1 MVISV
6 FPDVSQGFARYEQS
20 RRNRLIDQ
28 QARTEQEAMRRR
40 RAAFNQMLGQI
51 EDPQQ
56 RLALEAGGVEGVPAF
71 FEGQRRAQ
79 AAQQEAE
86 AARREQ
92 IQQYGMGV
100 ATRRRQLAQQEGFN
114 EDEFLRQAYDF
125 GRSEYGMQMPY
136 EQFVE
141 RARNPMAGE
150 MPDIAGAVGEVNWQ
164 DNRGINP
171 ATGREEYFAV
181 NPRTREVEWLG
192 VQAPPRGSSAADAVL
207 GILASQLAPTTGADD
222 AEGARQASVALVRL
236 GGSMRNIEDMADEIG
251 PSGFAVAG
259 AGRRI
264 AQNIMQQVGALSG
277 LSVGGLRD
285 EALGIARSAEEPDQE
300 LIDSINRLYDPSL
313 SAIGPAAL
321 ALAYQAAQTVA
332 GQTGRALSDRDL
344 ANFVRIVGDPA
355 SMFTGYWDFKSR
367 LDALD
372 QEALNV
378 INAERVVAGLDPI
391 PRSLSLRNGSVLEW
405 VSAAPEDRA
414 AIVDRY
420 SDGGGTPDPSDEPR
434 GDGGEGGTR
443 RRQYVPGRG
452 FVDG

>member
-150 MPDIAGAVGEVNWQ
+150 IPDVAGREVNFRQQTFEDSQGNLYEAITDPRDPQATPIYRPLTPNAPQQPIGRLRRPQTRTIDETPAPSPVSTGDEDFDPEVFFFGDALSNAFEVGFNASANDFGTAGFLRRLAQ
-164 DNRGINP
+164 DIG
-171 ATGREEYFAV
+171 
-181 NPRTREVEWLG
+181 
-192 VQAPPRGSSAADAVL
+192 QQVL
-207 GILASQLAPTTGADD
+207 G
-222 AEGARQASVALVRL
+222 
-236 GGSMRNIEDMADEIG
+236 MRG
-251 PSGFAVAG
+251 VTFS
-259 AGRRI
+259 
-264 AQNIMQQVGALSG
+264 
-277 LSVGGLRD
+277 GLRD
-285 EALGIARSAEEPDQE
+285 I
-300 LIDSINRLYDPSL
+300 
-313 SAIGPAAL
+313 AL
-321 ALAYQAAQTVA
+321 AEADPDANRDRIDEFFDLSGYDGDNRQIERDFRLLAYQAA
-332 GQTGRALSDRDL
+332 
-344 ANFVRIVGDPA
+344 
-355 SMFTGYWDFKSR
+355 
-367 LDALD
+367 
-372 QEALNV
+372 
-378 INAERVVAGLDPI
+378 
-391 PRSLSLRNGSVLEW
+391 
-405 VSAAPEDRA
+405 
-414 AIVDRY
+414 
-420 SDGGGTPDPSDEPR
+420 
-434 GDGGEGGTR
+434 
-443 RRQYVPGRG
+443 
-452 FVDG
+452 